1 MFKENRLGKVVVKPM
16 SLKCSHKEIKMNDDD
31 IELTEEEILFS
42 YDPLKQL
49 NRYRSM
55 KEDELK
61 NTSGLW
67 NEKRRFMKL
76 VEEARMRLNKS

>member
-1 MFKENRLGKVVVKPM
+1 
-16 SLKCSHKEIKMNDDD
+16 MNDDD

-49 NRYRSM
+49 NRYKNM
-55 KEDELK
+55 KEAELK

-76 VEEARMRLNKS
+76 VEEARMRLNKSQFNKVQQNYYELISLV